1 MLVLTELAELCLA
14 REVSLASNN
23 MGDIY
28 LNLRKKN
35 SKKKEALS
43 VLFYK
48 IAVKSIESIQSILC
62 CHIRDNV
69 QNVKG

>member
-1 MLVLTELAELCLA
+1 MAV
-14 REVSLASNN
+14 
-23 MGDIY
+23 IY

-48 IAVKSIESIQSILC
+48 IAVKSTESIQSIIC

-69 QNVKG
+69 RIP